1 MKKICF
7 RADASAQI
15 GYGHFIRTLA
25 LADMLKDD
33 FDCVFYTAEP
43 SLYQKEEMQRIC
55 SHVSLSEKTKFEDF
69 IAILDGSEIVVLDNY
84 FYTTDYQKEIRD
96 KGCKLV
102 CIDDMHDRHY
112 VADMVINHALTEKKL
127 FDVEPYT
134 KLRLGFNYALLRA
147 PFLKPLHDIQRKDQV
162 VINFGGADPFKITD
176 HVVSLLLQMKLS
188 YDIVVILGETVY
200 LSDDNRKHVI
210 IRKNQTADQM
220 AELFET
226 SAFGILSASTVC
238 IEALSRK
245 LPMIIG
251 YHVDNQKE
259 IYRVLME
266 SRSATGIENWNEIT
280 EDLLAEALTN
290 IQDNHESFDS
300 TGIRKRYIDAFNS
313 L

>member
-43 SLYQKEEMQRIC
+43 SSYQIREMQKVC
-55 SHVSLSEKTKFEDF
+55 SYVPLIEKTKFEDF
-69 IAILDGSEIVVLDNY
+69 IAMLDGSEIVVLDNY
-84 FYTTDYQKEIRD
+84 FYTTDYQKEVRA

-112 VADMVINHALTEKKL
+112 VADLVINHALTEKEL
-127 FDVEPYT
+127 FDVELYT
-134 KLRLGFNYALLRA
+134 KLCLGFNYALLRA
-147 PFLKPLHDIQRKDQV
+147 PFLKPLPDTRRKNQM
-162 VINFGGADPFKITD
+162 VINFGGADPFKMTD

-200 LSDDNRKHVI
+200 LSEDNRKHVT
-210 IRKNQTADQM
+210 IRKNQTAEQM

-226 SAFGILSASTVC
+226 SAFGMLSASTVC

-251 YHVDNQKE
+251 YHVDNQEE

-266 SRSATGIENWNEIT
+266 SKSATGIGNWNEIT
-280 EDLLAEALTN
+280 EGLLTDALTN
-290 IQDNHESFDS
+290 IQDNNESFDFI
-300 TGIRKRYIDAFNS
+300 GIRQRYIDVFNS